1 MDVLNLLLLIFE
13 ASLYFGLLVCLLHW
27 RARLG
32 IGVMMTVLGVMH
44 FLETYLAARYYVM
57 TPFGM
62 ASPGSIVFYSGKLV
76 MILMIYIREDAATVR
91 QLIYGLLGGNAICLM
106 FAFLLRL
113 HPALGLTPGEMPDN
127 DFLDQMGVLMVWGT
141 ALLYVEAVGVILLYE
156 SLGRWMGR
164 SPAPRLWAASVL
176 ALAFDQCGFY
186 AALKFLYDAPVSVF
200 WASLGG
206 KVFFACVYAVLAA
219 VYFRWFASGAATAR
233 RFPADVFADLTYRER
248 YDALLARSG
257 VDTLT
262 GVKNRGRLEEIGPG
276 LIQRHLDTSSALSLL
291 IADVDHFKQ
300 INDRFG
306 HLEGDAVL
314 KAIADA
320 LKTGLRNDV
329 DLLFRFGGEEFL
341 ILMPGIG
348 QDAALKAAERLRRR
362 VEAHV
367 SAGGAAVS
375 ISIGVASAPEGG
387 ESLRA
392 LIDTADQGLYR
403 AKANGRNQVDGVPRT
418 A

>member
-1 MDVLNLLLLIFE
+1 MDVLNLLLLVFE
-13 ASLYFGLLVCLLHW
+13 AGLYFGLLVCLLHW

-32 IGVMMTVLGVMH
+32 IGVMLTVLGVMH
-44 FLETYLAARYYVM
+44 FLETYLAARFYVM
-57 TPFGM
+57 TPFGL
-62 ASPGSIVFYSGKLV
+62 ASPGSILFYSGKLV

-106 FAFLLRL
+106 FAFVLRL
-113 HPALGLTPGEMPDN
+113 HPGLGLAPGSMPDN
-127 DFLDQMGVLMVWGT
+127 EFLDQMGVLMVWGT
-141 ALLYVEAVGVILLYE
+141 ALLYLESVGVILVYE
-156 SLGRWMGR
+156 TLGRWMGR
-164 SPAPRLWAASVL
+164 SPAPRLWVASLL
-176 ALAFDQCGFY
+176 ALGFDQIGFY
-186 AALKFLYDAPVSVF
+186 AVLRLLYDAPVSVF

-206 KVFFACVYAVLAA
+206 KCFFATVYALLALL
-219 VYFRWFASGAATAR
+219 YFRYFAGGVATAK

-262 GVKNRGRLEEIGPG
+262 GVMNRGRLEEIGPQ
-276 LIQRHLDTSSALSLL
+276 LIQRQLDASSDLSLL

-306 HLEGDAVL
+306 HLQGDAVL

-320 LKTGLRNDV
+320 LRTGLRSDV

-348 QDAALKAAERLRRR
+348 QDVALKAAERLRRR
-362 VEAHV
+362 VEAQV

-375 ISIGVASAPEGG
+375 ISIGVASAPDGG
-387 ESLRA
+387 ETLRA

-418 A
+418 V